1 MLKYD
6 CRNIQGSKCK
16 HLRSIHDDRIDK
28 IPDIYICNKHHI
40 TLFPEKENRGK
51 INEHNTGLSPD
62 FNCVVMSRLRKYFYA
77 PKIMFSIN
85 PDRTTQFWNPT
96 I

>member
-16 HLRSIHDDRIDK
+16 HLHLLQENRIDK

-40 TLFPEKENRGK
+40 TLFPEKINKGK
-51 INEHNTGLSPD
+51 IDEDNIGLSPD
-62 FNCVVMSRLRKYFYA
+62 FNCSVMVKMRKHFYA
-77 PKIMFSIN
+77 PKILFSIN
-85 PDRTTQFWNPT
+85 PDRTTKYWNPT
-96 I
+96 L